1 MGKFP
6 RPKTMDIKNRQ
17 IPPQYAGHIENPV
30 HAALTRTRR
39 ISPRYAGHIEDLT
52 ACFRSKSGGCPF
64 RMRFHL
70 HPRPNS

>member
-30 HAALTRTRR
+30 HAALTRAGC
-39 ISPRYAGHIEDLT
+39 ISPAVYRAYRR
-52 ACFRSKSGGCPF
+52 FRRLLQEKI
-64 RMRFHL
+64 
-70 HPRPNS
+70 